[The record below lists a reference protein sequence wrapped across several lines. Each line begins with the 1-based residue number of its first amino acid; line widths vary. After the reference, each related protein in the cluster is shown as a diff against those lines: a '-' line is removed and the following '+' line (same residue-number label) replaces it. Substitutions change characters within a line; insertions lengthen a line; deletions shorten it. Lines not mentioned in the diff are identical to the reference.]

1 MLEGKSGHALL
12 APTVVTSTLKPEL
25 VGRRRERDLLEKLLE
40 SARAGRGAVLVVH
53 GEPGVGKTALLDYVV
68 QKGDSFRIAK
78 TVGVEG
84 EIELPFAALQQ
95 LCAPILAFRMGLP
108 PPQRDALGVA
118 FGLAPGNAPSPFLV
132 GLAVLG
138 LLSEAAEDRPLLC
151 VVDDAQWLDQASA
164 AALAF
169 VARRFVAEKVALLF
183 ATRAVGE
190 TLVGLPELR
199 VEPLGRED
207 ARALLAS
214 FLPAPVDAQVLE
226 QVVVETRGNPL
237 GLLELPRGLTP
248 AQIAGGFGLPAAVPV
263 HAGIEALFAQRLAAL
278 PPDAR
283 LLLLVAPADAT
294 GDAAL
299 MWRAAQRLGLDESAA
314 RAAESECLATFG
326 EGVTFR
332 HPLVRSAVYRA
343 AGPDERAEV
352 HRALAEAIG
361 LGADPDRRAW
371 HRGQGALMP
380 DDDVAEDLER
390 SAARAQARGGFA
402 AAAAFLE
409 RLSVLTLDPARRAGR
424 ELAAAEAKYEVGAF
438 DEAVTL
444 AANAEAGPLDRAQRA
459 ELDLLRARISFAEE
473 RGNEAPGL
481 LLNAAKNF
489 EPLDARRAR
498 EIYLEALS
506 ASLFAGRLADERG
519 AREVAAA
526 AQALPEPLMPPGAAD
541 LLLDGLARM
550 ITDGPAIGT
559 PAVREALRA
568 FGSGNIRGDEGQRW
582 WRWLAGRA
590 AGFIWDYEAWDS
602 LTARQITAAR
612 EAGALAELPFALST
626 RVGVCLFGGDVAA
639 ASSLLEES
647 NELAEA
653 TGSQIVPPYGML
665 TVAAFRGREDEFRR
679 SVAMTTEG
687 FLRHG
692 EGMGLTLSMWATAV
706 LCNGLARY
714 DEAFEAADQAS
725 EDPH

>member
-1 MLEGKSGHALL
+1 MLEGKRGHALS
-12 APTVVTSTLKPEL
+12 APTVVTSTVRPDL
-25 VGRRRERDLLEKLLE
+25 VGRRRERELLEKLLE

-68 QKGDSFRIAK
+68 QKGDGFRIAR

-95 LCAPILAFRMGLP
+95 LCAPILELRMGLP

-214 FLPAPVDAQVLE
+214 FLPAPLDAQVLE

-283 LLLLVAPADAT
+283 LLLLVAAADAT

-314 RAAESECLATFG
+314 RAAESEGLATFG
-326 EGVTFR
+326 DGVTFR

-343 AGPDERAEV
+343 AGPDERAQV

-409 RLSVLTLDPARRAGR
+409 RSSVLTLDPARRAGR
-424 ELAAAEAKYEVGAF
+424 
-438 DEAVTL
+438 
-444 AANAEAGPLDRAQRA
+444 
-459 ELDLLRARISFAEE
+459 
-473 RGNEAPGL
+473 
-481 LLNAAKNF
+481 
-489 EPLDARRAR
+489 
-498 EIYLEALS
+498 AL
-506 ASLFAGRLADERG
+506 
-519 AREVAAA
+519 AA
-526 AQALPEPLMPPGAAD
+526 AQA
-541 LLLDGLARM
+541 
-550 ITDGPAIGT
+550 
-559 PAVREALRA
+559 
-568 FGSGNIRGDEGQRW
+568 S
-582 WRWLAGRA
+582 
-590 AGFIWDYEAWDS
+590 
-602 LTARQITAAR
+602 
-612 EAGALAELPFALST
+612 ST
-626 RVGVCLFGGDVAA
+626 RDMWPAKHVPR
-639 ASSLLEES
+639 LLRRRPRALQTCFS
-647 NELAEA
+647 
-653 TGSQIVPPYGML
+653 TG
-665 TVAAFRGREDEFRR
+665 
-679 SVAMTTEG
+679 
-687 FLRHG
+687 
-692 EGMGLTLSMWATAV
+692 W
-706 LCNGLARY
+706 LC
-714 DEAFEAADQAS
+714 
-725 EDPH
+725 

>member
-1 MLEGKSGHALL
+1 MLEGKRGHALS
-12 APTVVTSTLKPEL
+12 APTLVTSTLRPDL
-25 VGRRRERDLLEKLLE
+25 VGRRRERELLEKLLE

-68 QKGDSFRIAK
+68 QKGDSFRIAR

-95 LCAPILAFRMGLP
+95 LCAPILALRMGLP

-199 VEPLGRED
+199 VEPLGHED

-283 LLLLVAPADAT
+283 LLLLVAAADAT

-299 MWRAAQRLGLDESAA
+299 MWRAAQRLGLRESAA
-314 RAAESECLATFG
+314 RAAESEGLATFG
-326 EGVTFR
+326 DGVR
-332 HPLVRSAVYRA
+332 V
-343 AGPDERAEV
+343 
-352 HRALAEAIG
+352 
-361 LGADPDRRAW
+361 
-371 HRGQGALMP
+371 
-380 DDDVAEDLER
+380 
-390 SAARAQARGGFA
+390 
-402 AAAAFLE
+402 
-409 RLSVLTLDPARRAGR
+409 LSCRTTTSP
-424 ELAAAEAKYEVGAF
+424 
-438 DEAVTL
+438 
-444 AANAEAGPLDRAQRA
+444 
-459 ELDLLRARISFAEE
+459 RISNVPPRE
-473 RGNEAPGL
+473 R
-481 LLNAAKNF
+481 K
-489 EPLDARRAR
+489 
-498 EIYLEALS
+498 
-506 ASLFAGRLADERG
+506 
-519 AREVAAA
+519 
-526 AQALPEPLMPPGAAD
+526 
-541 LLLDGLARM
+541 
-550 ITDGPAIGT
+550 
-559 PAVREALRA
+559 
-568 FGSGNIRGDEGQRW
+568 
-582 WRWLAGRA
+582 
-590 AGFIWDYEAWDS
+590 
-602 LTARQITAAR
+602 R
-612 EAGALAELPFALST
+612 EAGS
-626 RVGVCLFGGDVAA
+626 R
-639 ASSLLEES
+639 
-647 NELAEA
+647 
-653 TGSQIVPPYGML
+653 PP
-665 TVAAFRGREDEFRR
+665 RR
-679 SVAMTTEG
+679 SWSV
-687 FLRHG
+687 RP
-692 EGMGLTLSMWATAV
+692 
-706 LCNGLARY
+706 Y
-714 DEAFEAADQAS
+714 
-725 EDPH
+725 